1 MTDRSTL
8 KHARTILVK
17 IGTEVV
23 NSPEGLLAMGKIGSI
38 VEQIARL
45 HMQGKQIILVS
56 SGAVAIGRMVLKRQQ
71 MLSGSMQAHLKGYAP
86 ARSSLNPKAC
96 AAAGQSGMQSLYEV
110 LFSQYHLACSQ
121 ILTSDTDF
129 QVPQIRE
136 NVKQTILSLLQ
147 VGIIPIINENDVV
160 SQRTV
165 PLTDPSNRIAWD
177 NDSLASLVAQ
187 ELGAEL
193 LVLVTDV
200 AGLADAATDGQPSV
214 LSEYTA
220 TTSLTCTASSRVGP
234 VGQQDKVHACI
245 EAINS
250 GVVQAAVIIPAAP
263 NSLIHTIEGHNIGT
277 LFRGPGPF
285 PLPALAAT
293 ATLSKL

>member
-1 MTDRSTL
+1 MDQPRSSL
-8 KHARTILVK
+8 KHARVILVK

-38 VEQIARL
+38 VEQIARM

-71 MLSGSMQAHLKGYAP
+71 MLSGSMQTHLKGYNP
-86 ARSSLNPKAC
+86 TRGSLNPKAC

-110 LFSQYHLACSQ
+110 LFSQFHLACSQ

-147 VGIIPIINENDVV
+147 VGIIPIVNENDVV
-160 SQRTV
+160 SQRKV
-165 PLTDPSNRIAWD
+165 PLTDSTNRVAWD

-193 LVLVTDV
+193 MLLVTDLP
-200 AGLADAATDGQPSV
+200 GLADARGAVVSDYDPLMPIQFG
-214 LSEYTA
+214 
-220 TTSLTCTASSRVGP
+220 TTSQVGP
-234 VGQQDKVHACI
+234 QGQLDKVLACV

-250 GVVQAAVIIPAAP
+250 GVVKAAVILPAAP
-263 NSLIHTIEGHNIGT
+263 NSLIHAVEGQRIGT
-277 LFRGPGPF
+277 LFYGPA
-285 PLPALAAT
+285 PLPRPVVDEGTQLLRT
-293 ATLSKL
+293 SKL

>member
-1 MTDRSTL
+1 MDEPRSSL
-8 KHARTILVK
+8 QHARIILVK

-23 NSPEGLLAMGKIGSI
+23 NSPEGLLAMGKIGCI

-71 MLSGSMQAHLKGYAP
+71 MLSGSMQSHLKGYNP
-86 ARSSLNPKAC
+86 AAQGSLNPKAC

-129 QVPQIRE
+129 QVPETRE

-160 SQRTV
+160 SQRKA
-165 PLTDPSNRIAWD
+165 PLTDATNRIAWD

-193 LVLVTDV
+193 MLLVTDT
-200 AGLADAATDGQPSV
+200 AGLADANGAVVHEYNPLQPMQF
-214 LSEYTA
+214 
-220 TTSLTCTASSRVGP
+220 ASTSRVGHH
-234 VGQQDKVHACI
+234 GQLDKVLACVD
-245 EAINS
+245 AINS
-250 GVVQAAVIIPAAP
+250 GVVKVNTSTSI
-263 NSLIHTIEGHNIGT
+263 SSSR
-277 LFRGPGPF
+277 F
-285 PLPALAAT
+285 
-293 ATLSKL
+293 

>member
-1 MTDRSTL
+1 MDEPRSSL
-8 KHARTILVK
+8 QHARIILVK

-71 MLSGSMQAHLKGYAP
+71 MLSGSMQSHLKGYNP
-86 ARSSLNPKAC
+86 AAQGSLNPKAC

-129 QVPQIRE
+129 QVPE
-136 NVKQTILSLLQ
+136 QTILSLLQ

-160 SQRTV
+160 SQRKA
-165 PLTDPSNRIAWD
+165 PLTDAMVKRCHH
-177 NDSLASLVAQ
+177 
-187 ELGAEL
+187 
-193 LVLVTDV
+193 
-200 AGLADAATDGQPSV
+200 GQ
-214 LSEYTA
+214 L
-220 TTSLTCTASSRVGP
+220 
-234 VGQQDKVHACI
+234 DKVLACVD
-245 EAINS
+245 AINS
-250 GVVQAAVIIPAAP
+250 GVVKAAVMLPAAP
-263 NSLIHTIEGHNIGT
+263 NSLVHAVEGQRIGT
-277 LFRGPGPF
+277 LFRGPA
-285 PLPALAAT
+285 PLPRPSAPAA
-293 ATLSKL
+293 APVPPASKL